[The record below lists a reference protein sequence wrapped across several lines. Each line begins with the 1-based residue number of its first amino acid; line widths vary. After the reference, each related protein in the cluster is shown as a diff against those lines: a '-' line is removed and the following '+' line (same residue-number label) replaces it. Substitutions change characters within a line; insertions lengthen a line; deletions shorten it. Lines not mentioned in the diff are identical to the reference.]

1 LFGGVLGDGAA
12 GPRRGGAWLSTIGVS
27 ANLHAPTADCG
38 PYAFAAA
45 RRAARRITAG
55 RLPQRGT
62 HRRPA

>member
-1 LFGGVLGDGAA
+1 MLGDGAA

-27 ANLHAPTADCG
+27 TNLHAPTADCA
-38 PYAFAAA
+38 PCAFDTA
-45 RRAARRITAG
+45 RRTARGIEAG